1 MLQPTQHRT
10 YHFRQCSVSLAA
22 QQPQHFDS
30 KYVAQRSDMM
40 PPKLPKMLLPRQLI
54 DHRIELLSGAKPP
67 AQVPCRMTPLE
78 LVELRKK
85 LNELLDAGL
94 IQPLTAPCG
103 ALVLFQKKQDETLR
117 MSVDHQALNKVT
129 IKNKHPMPLVIDYPK
144 PPTSQSW
151 TCILGIGK
159 SKLHK
164 GMRGRLHVTR
174 YGINEFL

>member
-10 YHFRQCSVSLAA
+10 CHFRQCSVSLAA

-78 LVELRKK
+78 LVELRKQ

-103 ALVLFQKKQDETLR
+103 ALVLFQKKQDETLH
-117 MSVDHQALNKVT
+117 MSVDCQALNKVT
-129 IKNKHPMPLVIDYPK
+129 IKNKHPMPLVVD
-144 PPTSQSW
+144 
-151 TCILGIGK
+151 LFDRL
-159 SKLHK
+159 SKATYFTKLDLHF
-164 GMRGRLHVTR
+164 GYR
-174 YGINEFL
+174 